1 MNDAANNPS
10 IGPGNPVQNVNRV
23 ALAIFFTVW
32 LASGWFHQSRD
43 WNVASRLMLVYAL
56 GDRGTVSIDGL
67 QRQTGD
73 LAFKDGHYYCDKAP
87 GFSLLATPAYLLG
100 KTLFG
105 WSAHPTNQDGFA
117 YWPADA
123 LVTWF
128 SSGLATALVAYF
140 IFRILLQKNISI
152 QIAAFSAVLTIWAS
166 PLAVYATLAYGHQVA
181 SALLVASAWLA
192 LRKSVPAQKETL
204 LIGLLA
210 GFGVLT
216 ELAQAPVAVAIGL
229 AVLAGD
235 FRFKSISQNATGMLL
250 GAVPSALVL
259 LTYNFIAFGSPLDMG
274 YFHHATQQFAKVHSA
289 ENPLGLNLP
298 DFSRLAPLMWGEYRG
313 LIFYVPWAA
322 LAPVGWWRM
331 MRCKEWKFLW
341 ITLAGFMVPLW
352 VNLSYPEWTGGWS
365 TGPRLLVPAL
375 PWLGLAAGFAL
386 PLKVAR
392 CVAIPA
398 WIWGFVVTTLYLGVG
413 GRISQDIAR
422 PLRDAVWLI
431 WSGGRLPRFWPG
443 ERFART
449 LPAELADYYFQFS
462 LPNPRLWILMLAVS
476 QACFL
481 LILYVRLGPGG
492 SNRVQTPQ
500 AQSAHSKPPV
510 SQAP

>member
-10 IGPGNPVQNVNRV
+10 IGPKLPILRFKRLGL
-23 ALAIFFTVW
+23 ALFLTVW

-43 WNVASRLMLVYAL
+43 WNVASRLMLVYAI
-56 GDRGTVSIDGL
+56 GDRGSVSIDGL

-100 KTLFG
+100 KNLFG
-105 WSAHPTNQDGFA
+105 WPAHPTNQDGFA

-123 LVTWF
+123 FVTWA
-128 SSGLATALVAYF
+128 SSGLASALIVFLIYQIL
-140 IFRILLQKNISI
+140 IFKNMPTR
-152 QIAAFSAVLTIWAS
+152 IAALCGILTVWAS

-181 SALLVASAWLA
+181 SALLLASAGIA
-192 LRKSVPAQKETL
+192 LRKSEIRQKDAL

-216 ELAQAPVAVAIGL
+216 ELPQAPVAVAIGL
-229 AVLAGD
+229 AVLASD
-235 FRFKSISQNATGMLL
+235 RRFKSIFQNTIGMLL
-250 GAVPSALVL
+250 GALPSALVL
-259 LTYNFIAFGSPLDMG
+259 FTYNFIAFGSPLDMG

-289 ENPLGLNLP
+289 ENPLGLNFP
-298 DFSRLAPLMWGEYRG
+298 DYSRLAPLMWGEYRG
-313 LIFYVPWAA
+313 LLFYAPWAA
-322 LAPVGWWRM
+322 LAPIGWWLMVRQ
-331 MRCKEWKFLW
+331 KQWKLLW
-341 ITLAGFMVPLW
+341 ISLAGFLVPLW

-386 PLKVAR
+386 QLNIGRLLAT
-392 CVAIPA
+392 PA
-398 WIWGFVVTTLYLGVG
+398 YIWGFVIATLFLGVG

-422 PLRDAVWLI
+422 PVRDAVLPL

-449 LPAELADYYFQFS
+449 VPAELTDYFFQFR
-462 LPNPRLWILMLAVS
+462 LPDPRLWIFMLAILQLS
-476 QACFL
+476 IL
-481 LILYVRLGPGG
+481 LVLYFRLRPGQ
-492 SNRVQTPQ
+492 SNKAQRPH
-500 AQSAHSKPPV
+500 AQSAHNTPPV